1 MRSKAKLGGFTAALL
16 AASLG
21 AGALSAQTLSRK
33 IDLGKDSPVT
43 LVSDSWGDSN
53 VTPRGGAYLV
63 DVHAAL
69 TLRNS
74 GQRRIRSV
82 TLAVYAQEVT
92 PGGKGSVSVPS
103 LDVAPG
109 ETFSVRVDMPLL
121 RPLGA
126 AAGGPA
132 VEVRLD
138 GVLFDDLSFF
148 GPDQLHSQRTMTLW
162 EMEARRDRKYFKQVL
177 ETAGTGGLQK
187 LMLDSLARQAD
198 RSQPGVQM
206 VRGRSTNTELEKEV
220 QFAFW
225 DVPESPVE
233 ASSGTSRIAS
243 NEARAPRFDVHNRS
257 NRAVKYLEIGWIV
270 KDQQGREFLA
280 ASMPAEL
287 SLAPNQQGPVAQDAA
302 LRFSERIAIQ
312 SMAGFVSGVEFADGT
327 YWIPSR
333 AALDDPRLRD
343 LVAPSPEEQRLTQ
356 LYRKKGLVALAYEL
370 KKF

>member
-1 MRSKAKLGGFTAALL
+1 MRSNIHFVRLGAALL
-16 AASLG
+16 VFACGASLT
-21 AGALSAQTLSRK
+21 SAQTLSRK
-33 IDLGKDSPVT
+33 IDLGKDAPVA

-74 GQRRIRSV
+74 AQKRIRGV

-109 ETFSVRVDMPLL
+109 DTFSVRVDMPLL

-138 GVLFDDLSFF
+138 GVLFDDLTFY

-177 ETAGTGGLQK
+177 ETWFQSHPTYPGNDARITGRVNAKGSVYVRVSTSDRSAVGSGRLSRNVGWGAFRGQAPSGMCAGTWSAQRTGG
-187 LMLDSLARQAD
+187 
-198 RSQPGVQM
+198 
-206 VRGRSTNTELEKEV
+206 
-220 QFAFW
+220 
-225 DVPESPVE
+225 
-233 ASSGTSRIAS
+233 
-243 NEARAPRFDVHNRS
+243 
-257 NRAVKYLEIGWIV
+257 
-270 KDQQGREFLA
+270 
-280 ASMPAEL
+280 
-287 SLAPNQQGPVAQDAA
+287 
-302 LRFSERIAIQ
+302 
-312 SMAGFVSGVEFADGT
+312 
-327 YWIPSR
+327 
-333 AALDDPRLRD
+333 
-343 LVAPSPEEQRLTQ
+343 
-356 LYRKKGLVALAYEL
+356 
-370 KKF
+370 